1 MQGEQPWQKKD
12 MLRKRLPFLFLPVFL
27 TWAKLFGSSN
37 THTHAHTHTP
47 LTPYRA
53 ELMQEEMKYHYLRG
67 KHTSVHTHTKPLTHS
82 HAKAHTHTYVRIYIY
97 TSRCLPP
104 QKSELGFAQ
113 EYCPNIKGHICLFSH
128 QSHIA
133 VSHGLCVC
141 LPSAPVC
148 SRCMSCC
155 MAVYLR
161 RPCTFSLWQRS
172 CVSQFLWM
180 CPVCV

>member
-1 MQGEQPWQKKD
+1 M
-12 MLRKRLPFLFLPVFL
+12 
-27 TWAKLFGSSN
+27 
-37 THTHAHTHTP
+37 P

-53 ELMQEEMKYHYLRG
+53 ELMQEEMKYHYLRD

-82 HAKAHTHTYVRIYIY
+82 HAKAHTHTHTCASTY
-97 TSRCLPP
+97 TLLAVFP
-104 QKSELGFAQ
+104 QKRELGFAQ
-113 EYCPNIKGHICLFSH
+113 EYCPDIKGRICLFSH

-161 RPCTFSLWQRS
+161 CLCTFTLWQRS
-172 CVSQFLWM
+172 CVSQFPWM
-180 CPVCV
+180 CLVCV